1 MPQLA
6 SVRGELRARRAA
18 SLCVSAHRV
27 IRPASATPGA
37 AWSIDQADSGR
48 REAVRGRIDAFE
60 LSGRLP
66 LVFIIPKEV
75 ADEIETGARAGYA
88 VAVPKLATILSLK
101 DAIVPLGPHLLDAGE
116 ATAIQLGY

>member
-1 MPQLA
+1 
-6 SVRGELRARRAA
+6 
-18 SLCVSAHRV
+18 
-27 IRPASATPGA
+27 
-37 AWSIDQADSGR
+37 
-48 REAVRGRIDAFE
+48 VRGRIDAFE